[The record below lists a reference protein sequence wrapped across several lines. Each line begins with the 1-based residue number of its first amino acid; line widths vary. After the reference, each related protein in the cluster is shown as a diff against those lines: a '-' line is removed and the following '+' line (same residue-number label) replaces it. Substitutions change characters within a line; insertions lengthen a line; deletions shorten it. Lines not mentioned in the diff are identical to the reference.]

1 MMEDKGIEVNPKDL
15 DPVNSTSRRE
25 SSISTIPLSS
35 ESETAYPMP
44 SGSENMNS
52 TEPGQTSKP
61 VESVKSKV
69 RSSEEVKKILSA
81 ASNLSDYKMKRTL
94 LWVLQTN
101 KNKRLKGDSTTSQL
115 GKN

>member
-1 MMEDKGIEVNPKDL
+1 MEDKAVRVSPNDL
-15 DPVNSTSRRE
+15 DPVNSTSRKG

-44 SGSENMNS
+44 SGSENMNL

-69 RSSEEVKKILSA
+69 RSSEEV
-81 ASNLSDYKMKRTL
+81 T
-94 LWVLQTN
+94 
-101 KNKRLKGDSTTSQL
+101 ST
-115 GKN
+115 